1 MTALNS
7 VTSTTVLGAQQTGKI
22 KIPIIYE
29 RRVILTGLIR
39 LFIFTNSLPIKALK
53 QIFEIDKYE
62 KSSKCRN
69 QSSLLEINLYKINE
83 TKSFNSETPS
93 LFTSL

>member
-1 MTALNS
+1 MANSS
-7 VTSTTVLGAQQTGKI
+7 VTSTIVLGAQQTGKT

-62 KSSKCRN
+62 
-69 QSSLLEINLYKINE
+69 
-83 TKSFNSETPS
+83 
-93 LFTSL
+93 